1 MDKWKGSTASA
12 LENELQGTWVVLV
25 EQYDGQTADDL
36 MDFSDCN
43 ILWKFKRGKS
53 VYIDFA
59 MSLRIDYSYRI
70 EGDLLTLYSDGDE
83 ADCTDEQEVYHI
95 VIDGKYAAF
104 WAVGCNDRY
113 VIRAELMKI

>member
-1 MDKWKGSTASA
+1 MDKNKGSTVSA
-12 LENELQGTWVVLV
+12 LEKELQGTWVVLA
-25 EQYDGQTADDL
+25 EQYDGQTHC
-36 MDFSDCN
+36 DFSDCN

-83 ADCTDEQEVYHI
+83 ADYTDEQEVYHI

-104 WAVGCNDRY
+104 RAVGCNDRY
-113 VIRAELMKI
+113 VIRTELMKI